1 MKFKHHMPSSKFQQH
16 ELTHMQEII
25 NQSKEIPM
33 SDIENGQLIAQE
45 LKSEG
50 AFALQDQET
59 YQLFTEQWIVPEDQ
73 IQTAYNHIGYTHLA
87 NNASADV
94 TNDVSVVDAQAEEIA
109 PVSDSG
115 SGKMPWIVGGS
126 GLLLAGLA
134 AAAGGSSGGGD
145 SSAKSDNTAKKRIIS
160 EGSSVQQAAE
170 SSESNEPR
178 ENEAASPAD
187 PVQEVAPIEDNHT
200 DTEPDNTQQVEE
212 ENKTA
217 GAAQTATESPAPV
230 EEVQSVEEVSETPKN
245 EVQETPEHT
254 EETPAPTPERTEETA
269 PVVKDA
275 GPSQE
280 AAADPDPNVNQPAE
294 ASPEP
299 DHAADQPATTEPK
312 QETETAPE
320 VNEPATEPTAP
331 TKENVAPENTET
343 NNDVIDGNQQ
353 ENHTQAEPAPQSAA
367 NGKQSGLT
375 LDIAKHFYSADVIK
389 KYIDTISKSG
399 GTFLQLHL
407 SDDDNYAFEST
418 VLNQR
423 AADAIHNEDGTYTN
437 SKTGKQFLSY
447 EQIADI
453 VSHAKAKGVELI
465 PEVDT
470 PNHMDAIFNLLT
482 LHKGEA
488 YVKSIKSEVVNDE
501 IKITDPKAVDFV
513 KSLYSEVIGLMQGN
527 SKHFHIGG
535 DEFGYSALSN
545 HEFITYAN
553 NLSEFLEDKG
563 LKTRMW
569 NDGLLKTSLKELN
582 PAIEITYWSYDGNPG
597 VDSVAADRRAE
608 RASMKDLLDE
618 GFDVLNYNWYYLYF
632 VPDEGVTD
640 AESGA
645 HMASDIQATWNLDIW
660 DGQDH
665 SNKLS
670 DTGKVIGSSL
680 TIWGENADNLTDDKI
695 YEWSANGLA
704 ALISKTNAESI
715 DKESLSKV
723 SLDITKEIRDN
734 GVINLK
740 SSASELV
747 EVSLADDLLSSYSFV
762 WINGDTDDML
772 TLSSDWSFSGASE
785 YKDNVS
791 YSLYK
796 QGNNHLYVDTD
807 MPVEI
812 L

>member
-50 AFALQDQET
+50 AFALQNQET
-59 YQLFTEQWIVPEDQ
+59 YQLFTEQWIVPEER
-73 IQTAYNHIGYTHLA
+73 IQTVYNEIGYTHLA

-94 TNDVSVVDAQAEEIA
+94 TNDASIADPQAEEIA

-134 AAAGGSSGGGD
+134 AAAAGGSSGGGD
-145 SSAKSDNTAKKRIIS
+145 SSAKSENTAKKRIVS
-160 EGSSVQQAAE
+160 EE
-170 SSESNEPR
+170 SSAQQPTESSKIR
-178 ENEAASPAD
+178 ENETTA
-187 PVQEVAPIEDNHT
+187 VAPATELPAAPVEDNHS
-200 DTEPDNTQQVEE
+200 DTEPDNTQQTEE

-217 GAAQTATESPAPV
+217 GAAQAATESSAPV
-230 EEVQSVEEVSETPKN
+230 EEVQPVEEVSETPK
-245 EVQETPEHT
+245 T
-254 EETPAPTPERTEETA
+254 EIQETPAPTPERTEEPA
-269 PVVKDA
+269 PIVKDA
-275 GPSQE
+275 EPSQE
-280 AAADPDPNVNQPAE
+280 AAADPGQNINQPAE
-294 ASPEP
+294 ASPEQ

-312 QETETAPE
+312 QATEAAPE
-320 VNEPATEPTAP
+320 ISEPATEPTAP
-331 TKENVAPENTET
+331 TKENVAPENTEI
-343 NNDVIDGNQQ
+343 NNEIIERNQQ
-353 ENHTQAEPAPQSAA
+353 ESHTQAEPAPQPAV

-437 SKTGKQFLSY
+437 PKTGKQFLSY

-470 PNHMDAIFNLLT
+470 PNHMDAIFDLLT

-488 YVKSIKSEVVNDE
+488 YVKSIKSEMVNDE

-569 NDGLLKTSLKELN
+569 NDGLLKTSLKDLN

-632 VPDEGVTD
+632 VPDEGVTN

-680 TIWGENADNLTDDKI
+680 TIWGENADNLTDDEI

-747 EVSLADDLLSSYSFV
+747 DVSLADDLLSSYSFV
-762 WINGDTDDML
+762 WLNGDTDDML